1 MRSVLKAVQNLQGR
15 FRAGRMRDFLKEFRI
30 DGARVLDVGGTPDI
44 WLTVRKQAKVFL
56 LNMPR
61 ARDEAWTPDLTYL
74 EGDGCSLPFP
84 DQSFDIV
91 FSNSVIEHVGSEEA
105 QERFAREVA
114 RVGKGYWVQTPNRYF
129 PIEAH
134 LFTPFIHFLPK
145 RLAFLIAE
153 RLTVWALVYRPGQ
166 PEKRW
171 YLNHVLR
178 EVRLCSKGDFRKLF
192 PDATVR
198 KERFCFFTKSLI
210 AVKHT

>member
-1 MRSVLKAVQNLQGR
+1 MGSILKAVQNLQRR
-15 FRAGRMRDFLKEFRI
+15 FRAGRMRDFLEELPAGQVRI
-30 DGARVLDVGGTPDI
+30 LDVGGTPDI
-44 WLTVRKQAKVFL
+44 WVTAPARARIFL

-61 ARDEAWTPDLTYL
+61 ARAEAFAPHLIYV
-74 EGDGCSLPFP
+74 EADGCRLPFA

-129 PIEAH
+129 PVETH
-134 LFTPFIHFLPK
+134 LLTPFIHFLPK
-145 RLAFLIAE
+145 RLAAFLAE
-153 RLTVWALVYRPGQ
+153 RLTVWALIYRPGR

-171 YLNHVLR
+171 YLNHILR
-178 EVRLCSKGDFRKLF
+178 EVRLCSKEDFQRLF
-192 PDATVR
+192 PGATIR

-210 AVKHT
+210 AVKHA